1 MPPPGF
7 SSHDRVDQVS
17 DSFSGLCVFLSLLK
31 LYLNSFVPFVHW
43 VKFSPFD
50 SGNHLL
56 DASSLLRNS
65 YHENQTGNNVSTG
78 DIEFMDPAILAV
90 GKGRRQIGLN
100 NTGLD
105 IRTPYSPSLGTFD
118 NEASLQLLMQRSL
131 NPQQRYSDVRDG
143 FSHLGDSYGISTRF
157 ADQSQVNNLSNF
169 AQLSLQNSR
178 NGLSHGHWD
187 GGWNEVQGGT
197 NISVADILRNDRLG
211 YNKYYAG
218 YEDSKFRM
226 PSSSDLYNRTFGM

>member
-7 SSHDRVDQVS
+7 SSHDRADQVS
-17 DSFSGLCVFLSLLK
+17 DSLSGLWFLLLSK
-31 LYLNSFVPFVHW
+31 VILRNFIPFIRW
-43 VKFSPFD
+43 VKFLPFD

-65 YHENQTGNNVSTG
+65 YQANQTGNNVSTG

-105 IRTPYSPSLGTFD
+105 IRTPFSPSLGTFD

-131 NPQQRYSDVRDG
+131 NPQQRYSDVGDG
-143 FSHLGDSYGISTRF
+143 FSHLGDSYGISSRLV
-157 ADQSQVNNLSNF
+157 DQSQVNNLSNF
-169 AQLSLQNSR
+169 AQLSLQHSR
-178 NGLSHGHWD
+178 NGLMPHGHWD
-187 GGWNEVQGGT
+187 GWNEVQSGT
-197 NISVADILRNDRLG
+197 NIGVADILRNDRLG